1 MDTVWRTVFRQR
13 FFSPSVSRCAGT
25 ARSGKGAASAFNR
38 AERDANGDYA
48 NRVGD
53 GLQNRAWLGS
63 TPAIASHRIRISG
76 TDTCR
81 RPPSYPTGRKSATG
95 GCAPLRPIAPD
106 GNGGDEMRAM
116 HSDPIPP

>member
-1 MDTVWRTVFRQR
+1 MPIPLRNAQSLFSFRSEGHTEFRGQSLASMDTVWRTVFRQR

-38 AERDANGDYA
+38 AERDAIGDYA

-81 RPPSYPTGRKSATG
+81 RSCQASP
-95 GCAPLRPIAPD
+95 
-106 GNGGDEMRAM
+106 
-116 HSDPIPP
+116 